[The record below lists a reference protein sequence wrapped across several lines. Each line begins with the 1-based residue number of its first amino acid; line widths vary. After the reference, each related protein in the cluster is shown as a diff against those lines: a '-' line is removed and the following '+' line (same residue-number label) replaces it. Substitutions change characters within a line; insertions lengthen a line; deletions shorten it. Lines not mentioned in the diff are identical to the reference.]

1 MTESKLKTS
10 DIDRLL
16 LIGDSTR
23 IPGMQGWLETL
34 FGKKAMEKGD
44 VDPDLAVAIGAATQ
58 ATFESTVIQ
67 PVGCMVDVS
76 DTMLG
81 NMCIIEIK
89 GTDLTR

>member
-1 MTESKLKTS
+1 
-10 DIDRLL
+10 
-16 LIGDSTR
+16 
-23 IPGMQGWLETL
+23 
-34 FGKKAMEKGD
+34 MEKGD

-81 NMCIIEIK
+81 NMCIIEIR